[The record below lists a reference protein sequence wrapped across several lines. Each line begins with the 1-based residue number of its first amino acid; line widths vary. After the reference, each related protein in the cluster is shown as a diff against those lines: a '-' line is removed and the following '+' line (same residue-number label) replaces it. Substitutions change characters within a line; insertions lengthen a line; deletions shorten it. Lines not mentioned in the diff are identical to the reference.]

1 VNVGKKWVVNGAINR
16 MEIGRE
22 LLKGRK
28 LGKSLR
34 KIRMREEKR
43 VR

>member
-28 LGKSLR
+28 LGKASERSVCVR
-34 KIRMREEKR
+34 KSE
-43 VR
+43 